1 MNKLVLSALAAT
13 VAVGTT
19 SASESD
25 WAGLD
30 AELNSL
36 TTALDSHGG
45 PSVSGYLEA
54 GYNTDTEVWGT
65 TRNRV
70 ALSGDNGGYG
80 YNVSLQG
87 SEAADA
93 YVTFTMGGMG
103 WTMGTFMKPG
113 TGADAEAENARVF
126 STREFGDLGARSNG
140 LMTGGNMDA
149 LGYSIFVGNN
159 NDFAARVTYDVMSG
173 DGVNLSV
180 AYSMDDAAATES
192 SAIEADVSSG
202 PFGIHVT
209 MATDDVAGT
218 DPMCITAS
226 YDVNDAW
233 GIAIRQTDDDTGA
246 DETMD
251 WALTYTDG
259 GARWTIESL
268 DDGNDAITIGCLV
281 GF

>member
-19 SASESD
+19 NASESD

-45 PSVSGYLEA
+45 ASVSGYLEA
-54 GYNTDTEVWGT
+54 GYNTDTEAWGT
-65 TRNRV
+65 GRNRV

-80 YNVSLQG
+80 YNVSIQG

-126 STREFGDLGARSNG
+126 STRNFGDTGARSNG
-140 LMTGGNMDA
+140 LMTSGDMGGA
-149 LGYSIFVGNN
+149 GYQVFVGDN
-159 NDFAARVTYDVMSG
+159 NDFAARVSYDIMSG

-180 AYSMDDAAATES
+180 AYSMDDADDS

-202 PFGIHVT
+202 PFGLHYT
-209 MATDDVAGT
+209 MQDDSGVDDT
-218 DPMCITAS
+218 CLTAS
-226 YDVNDAW
+226 YAVNDAW
-233 GIAIRQTDDDTGA
+233 GVAIRQTDNA
-246 DETMD
+246 DTMD
-251 WALTYTDG
+251 WALTYSDG

-268 DDGNDAITIGCLV
+268 DNAADAITIGCMV